1 MRLLDRTPGG
11 ALATAYGRA
20 LIERGIGAFDELRL
34 GMRDIEHLAD
44 PTIGEVRVGAPD
56 AISAGLLCEV
66 VDRFSLSNPR
76 VTVNIV
82 AANNMFPEYRLLRDR
97 HVDFL
102 LGGLTT
108 PFVVEGLEAERLY
121 TEQVFIVAG
130 SKNKFTRRRKLGLA
144 DLIDEPWLLPRENI
158 FSAHMVEA
166 FRLSGLSLPAGGV
179 KTYSAHQRMKLL
191 ATNRFFSSES
201 GSVLRFNQRQF
212 NLMALPI
219 SLPARSWT
227 VGIIT
232 LKNRMVSPVALKFI
246 ECIRDVARPLA

>member
-1 MRLLDRTPGG
+1 MKWNDRIGRRIKLHDLHILLTVAELGSMGKAAERLAISQPSISKAIADLEHTIGVRLLDRTPGG

-108 PFVVEGLEAERLY
+108 PFAVEGLEAERLY
-121 TEQVFIVAG
+121 SEQVFIVAG
-130 SKNKFTRRRKLGLA
+130 SKNKFARRRKLGLA
-144 DLIDEPWLLPRENI
+144 DLIDESWLLPLENI

-179 KTYSAHQRMKLL
+179 KP
-191 ATNRFFSSES
+191 
-201 GSVLRFNQRQF
+201 GSVTSR
-212 NLMALPI
+212 
-219 SLPARSWT
+219 
-227 VGIIT
+227 
-232 LKNRMVSPVALKFI
+232 
-246 ECIRDVARPLA
+246 